1 MKITIYKSLKDYLN
15 KIEEKSILNE
25 QENSFEDEDHSTYGS
40 E

>member
-15 KIEEKSILNE
+15 KEKSILNE